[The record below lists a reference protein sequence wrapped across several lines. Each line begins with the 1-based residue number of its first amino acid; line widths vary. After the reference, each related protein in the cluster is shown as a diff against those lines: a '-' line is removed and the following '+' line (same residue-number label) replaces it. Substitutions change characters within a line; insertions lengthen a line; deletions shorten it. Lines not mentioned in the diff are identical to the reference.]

1 MTEPIT
7 IEQLKN
13 ASLDAKTLE
22 QVVNGDDNTDVTS
35 RLGATYPTLDKALRL
50 LAQNGLLG
58 ATAYNTYA
66 ELTQANIAD
75 KSYAVVTND
84 TTDKSKNGYYQK
96 VGSELI
102 FLAWNPLAD
111 AIAEIDKLN
120 LKSDQVI
127 HDERGNIYDFAGI
140 NTITNQIV
148 SGIGAHA
155 VLIGDV
161 VLERDDDFGLMVQ
174 DKSGKTALYIDKN
187 GQLRYPILQMPTD
200 VASVKS
206 LPPLTHLPRLDIMH
220 IVGNGQ
226 SLGDGSTS
234 NTDENARGMEV
245 STSQPYKNI
254 MLNSGVT
261 SIPSLAAYDGTA
273 FAPLVAGTTVG
284 KSSANES
291 PLVNSANALTK
302 RLLASSGD
310 YTDNDWVFCASYGGQ
325 GGQSI
330 ETLSGNLF
338 DNLKQQMSDVA
349 TLAKSQSKSCAM
361 WFYQYHGNESQYN
374 QLKNNQTTA
383 PNGSPTAD
391 SYTYESRVIN
401 HYWQVINHA
410 MSVYSHQDF
419 LPYLVL
425 GHQVNHAPYNIR
437 KNTIAI
443 AQWRMSRKYPFAM
456 LVVPVY
462 QFGVNNRDNQHLH
475 HGQAWLLGEYI
486 ARAYH
491 YTLRHGKW
499 RPCEPVAVT
508 WADTHINVEFYTPHG
523 DIVIDNYLTY
533 QNSNYPNAGFDIWTD
548 DDTLDTSAISSV
560 AVLNSKTV
568 RITLNKPITA
578 INAKLTYG
586 RGRDGDIVS
595 GGNVRDSHGDIDSV
609 TIPTTNIKH
618 KMHNACVMFEYS
630 KLGGF

>member
-7 IEQLKN
+7 LEQLQN
-13 ASLDAKTLE
+13 ASRDADTLAK
-22 QVVNGDDNTDVTS
+22 VINGDEHTDVTS
-35 RLGATYPTLDKALRL
+35 RLRATYPTLSKALKTL
-50 LAQNGLLG
+50 MQNGLLN
-58 ATAYNTYA
+58 ATAFATHA
-66 ELTQANIAD
+66 ELLSSQLD
-75 KSYAVVTND
+75 DGSYAVVTDD
-84 TTDKSKNGYYQK
+84 TTDTLKNGFYKKDGGQWQA
-96 VGSELI
+96 I
-102 FLAWNPLAD
+102 AWNPTNQALQ
-111 AIAEIDKLN
+111 AIDDLN
-120 LKSDQVI
+120 IQPDQVV
-127 HDERGNIYDFAGI
+127 HDNDGNVYDFAAVNPDTG
-140 NTITNQIV
+140 QMV
-148 SGIGAHA
+148 SGIGARS
-155 VLIGDV
+155 VLMGDM
-161 VLERDDDFGLMVQ
+161 LLQADDGGLAITDGV
-174 DKSGKTALYIDKN
+174 GRTALYIDGQ

-200 VASVKS
+200 VVSVKS

-234 NTDENARGMEV
+234 NTGENARGMEI

-254 MLNSGVT
+254 MLKSGVT
-261 SIPSLAAYDGTA
+261 SIPSLTAYDGTA

-302 RLLASSGD
+302 RLLASNGD
-310 YTDNDWVFCASYGGQ
+310 YTADDWVFCASYGGQ

-349 TLAKSQSKSCAM
+349 TLAKSQGKSCAM

-391 SYTYESRVIN
+391 PYTYESKLIN
-401 HYWQVINHA
+401 HYWQVVNHA

-425 GHQVNHAPYNIR
+425 GHQVNHAQYNTQ
-437 KNTIAI
+437 NHTIAV
-443 AQWRMSRKYPFAM
+443 AQWRISRKYPFAM

-475 HGQAWLLGEYI
+475 HEQAWLLGEYI

-491 YTLRHGKW
+491 HTLRHGKW
-499 RPCEPVAVT
+499 RPCEPVAVA
-508 WADTHINVEFYTPHG
+508 WGDSHIDVKYHAHG
-523 DIVIDNYLTY
+523 KIVIDNTLTHE
-533 QNSNYPNAGFDIWTD
+533 NTDYPNAGFDIYVD
-548 DDTLDTSAISSV
+548 NRLVDGVISSV
-560 AVLNSKTV
+560 DVASDDTV
-568 RITLNKPITA
+568 RITLSRPINEP
-578 INAKLTYG
+578 NAVLAYG
-586 RGRDGDIVS
+586 RGRVGDVVC
-595 GGNVRDSHGDIDSV
+595 GGNVRDSHGDIDKV
-609 TIPTTNIKH
+609 TLPRSKKAH
-618 KMHNACVMFEYS
+618 AMHNASVMFEFS
-630 KLGGF
+630 KIGGF

>member
-7 IEQLKN
+7 LEQLKN

-22 QVVNGDDNTDVTS
+22 QVINGDDNTDVTS

-66 ELTQANIAD
+66 ELVQANISD
-75 KSYAVVTND
+75 QSYAVVTND
-84 TTDKSKNGYYQK
+84 TTDKSKNGYYQR
-96 VGSELI
+96 VGSELV

-155 VLIGDV
+155 TLMGDV
-161 VLERDDDFGLMVQ
+161 VLERDDDCGLMVQ

-187 GQLRYPILQMPTD
+187 GQLRYPVMQSQ
-200 VASVKS
+200 ASTHYAP
-206 LPPLTHLPRLDIMH
+206 PPLTMLPRLDIIH
-220 IVGNGQ
+220 IAGNGQ

-234 NTDENARGMEV
+234 DAGDPTFGGEI
-245 STSQPYKNI
+245 STSQPYNNI
-254 MLNSGVT
+254 MLAGGVT
-261 SIPSLAAYDGTA
+261 SVPRLDSYNGTA
-273 FAPLVAGTTVG
+273 FVPLIAGATKDKG
-284 KSSANES
+284 SGNEQ
-291 PLVNSANALTK
+291 PIVNATNGLT
-302 RLLASSGD
+302 RRILATNKD
-310 YTDNDWVFCASYGGQ
+310 YTASHWVFCASYGGR
-325 GGQSI
+325 GGTRVEALDS
-330 ETLSGNLF
+330 EFLPDVL
-338 DNLKQQMSDVA
+338 QQITDIA
-349 TLAKSQSKSCAM
+349 NLAKSQNKSCAM
-361 WFYQYHGNESQYN
+361 WFYEWHGNEAQYN
-374 QLKNNQTTA
+374 AIKNGL
-383 PNGSPTAD
+383 GSMNERWTAD
-391 SYTYESRVIN
+391 PYTYEERLMA
-401 HYWQVINHA
+401 HYNKIVRHA
-410 MSVYSHQDF
+410 VECYTHQTF
-419 LPYLVL
+419 MPYLCI
-425 GHQVNHAPYNIR
+425 GHQINHAPYKIR

-443 AQWRMSRKYPFAM
+443 AQWRMSRKYPFVM
-456 LVVPVY
+456 LAAPVY
-462 QFGVNNRDNQHLH
+462 QFRVNTRDYQHLH
-475 HGQAWLLGEYI
+475 HTQAWLLGEYI

-491 YTLRHGKW
+491 HTMTRGKW

-508 WADTHINVEFYTPHG
+508 WTDTHIDVEFYTPHG

-533 QNSNYPNAGFDIWTD
+533 QNINYPNAGFDIWTD

-560 AVLNSKTV
+560 AVLNNKTI

-578 INAKLTYG
+578 VNAKLTYG

-609 TIPTTNIKH
+609 TIPTTNINH

-630 KLGGF
+630 KIGGF